1 MGVAGADRQIAAGAG
16 GMRKIKDKRRDKESS
31 FVLVLFF
38 ENVKSQ
44 NEFYKKVRMNKFV
57 VKIQ

>member
-1 MGVAGADRQIAAGAG
+1 MDWADRQIAAGVG
-16 GMRKIKDKRRDKESS
+16 SMSRIKDKRRDKESS

-44 NEFYKKVRMNKFV
+44 NEFYKKVRMNKFI

>member
-1 MGVAGADRQIAAGAG
+1 MGVDGADRQTPAGAG
-16 GMRKIKDKRRDKESS
+16 GMSRIKDKRRDKESS

-44 NEFYKKVRMNKFV
+44 NEFYKKVRMNKFI

>member
-1 MGVAGADRQIAAGAG
+1 MQTGLFWKTI
-16 GMRKIKDKRRDKESS
+16 DKRQDKESS

-44 NEFYKKVRMNKFV
+44 NEFCKKVRMNKFI

>member
-1 MGVAGADRQIAAGAG
+1 
-16 GMRKIKDKRRDKESS
+16 MRKIKDKRRDKESS